1 MTPPPPQLIPS
12 SHLLPFHISPLPPL
26 VTIWDR
32 IGRECMGVREGAEPE
47 SIRNTRCV
55 LHRKCGLFPI
65 RSSYSILQSL
75 KSSYSTLL
83 LEPSI
88 IFACKLQPIR
98 KPPCSTLRVDED
110 DGACGECGGSA
121 TSLACCYCRM
131 VRMEILSPLP
141 LPILLKIV
149 SCVAHAH
156 TGEGG
161 ILWHLLNA
169 MVVTRVVAQEAK
181 VVSLSG
187 LLGVASS

>member
-1 MTPPPPQLIPS
+1 MTPPPPPQLLPS

-32 IGRECMGVREGAEPE
+32 IGRECMGGSQGAEPE

-65 RSSYSILQSL
+65 RSFSSSILQSL
-75 KSSYSTLL
+75 KSSDRTLL

-110 DGACGECGGSA
+110 DGACGECGAAQPPRLPVVIAAWSA
-121 TSLACCYCRM
+121 WRFYR
-131 VRMEILSPLP
+131 LSPSPSSSRLFP
-141 LPILLKIV
+141 AWRMRTRGK
-149 SCVAHAH
+149 
-156 TGEGG
+156 EGSFG
-161 ILWHLLNA
+161 
-169 MVVTRVVAQEAK
+169 TF
-181 VVSLSG
+181 
-187 LLGVASS
+187 